1 MASRLRG
8 IQLLDLGDI
17 GLGAP
22 GIQNRQI
29 ISFGDLI
36 GFKKDVAK
44 FQANTLSAM
53 SQIMQKVSKDLFNKI
68 VLKTPFDSG
77 RAKASWRMS
86 LGDADPTVEPEGV
99 EFSEQAA
106 VTKAAAQGAALA
118 NFIRAG
124 DTVVIS
130 NNLPY
135 IRHLEFGL
143 YPIPGGEKTRGGF
156 STQAPQGMVRV
167 TIDEFDFLVVDA
179 VKTTRI

>member
-8 IQLLDLGDI
+8 IQIFDFGDI
-17 GLGAP
+17 GIGAP

-29 ISFGDLI
+29 MSFGDLA

-44 FQANTLSAM
+44 FQANTLSAID
-53 SQIMQKVSKDLFNKI
+53 QVMQKVSKDLFNKI
-68 VLKTPFDSG
+68 VLKTPYDTG

-99 EFSEQAA
+99 EYSEQMA
-106 VTKAAAQGAALA
+106 VTKSTAQGAALA
-118 NFIRAG
+118 QFIRAG
-124 DTVVIS
+124 DTIVIS

-143 YPIPGGEKTRGGF
+143 YDGPTEKVTGEGYSK
-156 STQAPQGMVRV
+156 QAPQGMVRT
-167 TIDEFDFLVVDA
+167 TIDEFDYLVVDA
-179 VKTTRI
+179 VRETRI